1 MRIYVWILFISPL
14 ESNNIVAMLTKAY
27 NDYYIITESK
37 LNKIE
42 EIIVYIQAKMQKSIF
57 ILMYQK
63 SVSWWNRRG
72 LKFGCCSSISPLIS
86 ILSQSAADPVL
97 PGHKLRER
105 EMVSRDSSTKVLP
118 LLWPT
123 ILTPSL
129 TRIYHQS
136 SYTKNCCTN
145 TSYWIIQHE
154 YVQSYDNLQATSWT
168 NHSQFTEITT
178 SPIIV

>member
-1 MRIYVWILFISPL
+1 MAPLTYTLFVGPGRRQEIETPCL
-14 ESNNIVAMLTKAY
+14 IQNTLLLYLINLTC
-27 NDYYIITESK
+27 TESVLFNDGLREDIYSK
-37 LNKIE
+37 GT
-42 EIIVYIQAKMQKSIF
+42 SIC
-57 ILMYQK
+57 LMYQR
-63 SVSWWNRRG
+63 SVSCWNRRG

-86 ILSQSAADPVL
+86 ILSQAAADPVL

-136 SYTKNCCTN
+136 SYTKGTCHLRFSGIRPLRGGGTP
-145 TSYWIIQHE
+145 
-154 YVQSYDNLQATSWT
+154 L
-168 NHSQFTEITT
+168 FR
-178 SPIIV
+178 

>member
-1 MRIYVWILFISPL
+1 MSKPYKPNVMSSVF
-14 ESNNIVAMLTKAY
+14 LTL
-27 NDYYIITESK
+27 TT
-37 LNKIE
+37 
-42 EIIVYIQAKMQKSIF
+42 VVFVSIDF
-57 ILMYQK
+57 LVQWPKVTPAPRGGEGGRGSICLMYQR
-63 SVSWWNRRG
+63 SESWWNRRG

-154 YVQSYDNLQATSWT
+154 YVQSY
-168 NHSQFTEITT
+168 EK
-178 SPIIV
+178 

>member
-1 MRIYVWILFISPL
+1 MHLWTMICLNLVTDPQGNSDSAIWMEIHFHSIWFW
-14 ESNNIVAMLTKAY
+14 
-27 NDYYIITESK
+27 SK
-37 LNKIE
+37 L
-42 EIIVYIQAKMQKSIF
+42 
-57 ILMYQK
+57 L

-136 SYTKNCCTN
+136 SYTNNYC
-145 TSYWIIQHE
+145 
-154 YVQSYDNLQATSWT
+154 
-168 NHSQFTEITT
+168 
-178 SPIIV
+178 IIVLNYTAWICAKLWKAPGHLLGQPSTNNQN

>member
-1 MRIYVWILFISPL
+1 MHLWTMICLNLVTDPQGNSDSAIWMEIHFHSIWFW
-14 ESNNIVAMLTKAY
+14 
-27 NDYYIITESK
+27 SK
-37 LNKIE
+37 L
-42 EIIVYIQAKMQKSIF
+42 
-57 ILMYQK
+57 L

-136 SYTKNCCTN
+136 SYTKNCCIN
-145 TSYWIIQHE
+145 TLYYCIELYRAWIIE
-154 YVQSYDNLQATSWT
+154 YVQNYETLLATSWANQPFS
-168 NHSQFTEITT
+168 NHQN
-178 SPIIV
+178 

>member
-1 MRIYVWILFISPL
+1 MPSQYRILRCLSCIH
-14 ESNNIVAMLTKAY
+14 NIFMDKDMPWSWHWPARKEWFLNWMEIHFHSLWFR
-27 NDYYIITESK
+27 SK
-37 LNKIE
+37 L
-42 EIIVYIQAKMQKSIF
+42 
-57 ILMYQK
+57 L
-63 SVSWWNRRG
+63 SVRWWNRRG
-72 LKFGCCSSISPLIS
+72 LKFGCCSSFSPLIS

-154 YVQSYDNLQATSWT
+154 YVQNYDKLQATSCT
-168 NHSQFTEITT
+168 NHSQFTKIR
-178 SPIIV
+178 ILHHQL

>member
-1 MRIYVWILFISPL
+1 MHLWTMICLNLVTDPQGNSDSAIWMEIHFHSIWFW
-14 ESNNIVAMLTKAY
+14 
-27 NDYYIITESK
+27 SK
-37 LNKIE
+37 L
-42 EIIVYIQAKMQKSIF
+42 
-57 ILMYQK
+57 L

-136 SYTKNCCTN
+136 SYTKNCCIVLL
-145 TSYWIIQHE
+145 YWIIQHE
-154 YVQSYDNLQATSWT
+154 YVQNYEKLQATSWA
-168 NHSQFTEITT
+168 NHSQITK
-178 SPIIV
+178 IRIQHHQL

>member
-1 MRIYVWILFISPL
+1 MHLWTMICLNLVTDPQGNSDSAIWMEIHFHSIWFW
-14 ESNNIVAMLTKAY
+14 
-27 NDYYIITESK
+27 SK
-37 LNKIE
+37 L
-42 EIIVYIQAKMQKSIF
+42 
-57 ILMYQK
+57 L

-136 SYTKNCCTN
+136 SYTKNCCIN

-154 YVQSYDNLQATSWT
+154 YVQNYEKLQPFSDHQ
-168 NHSQFTEITT
+168 N
-178 SPIIV
+178 

>member
-1 MRIYVWILFISPL
+1 
-14 ESNNIVAMLTKAY
+14 
-27 NDYYIITESK
+27 
-37 LNKIE
+37 
-42 EIIVYIQAKMQKSIF
+42 
-57 ILMYQK
+57 MYQR

-86 ILSQSAADPVL
+86 ILSQAAADPVL

-154 YVQSYDNLQATSWT
+154 YVQNYDKLQATSWT
-168 NHSQFTEITT
+168 NHSQFTICSMLAHWPTRPTTITINYT
-178 SPIIV
+178 TNYHIKCSSPLLQFICIDLGLKYSTPLPNFWWWT

>member
-1 MRIYVWILFISPL
+1 MICLNLVTDPQGNSDSAIWMEIHFHSIWFW
-14 ESNNIVAMLTKAY
+14 
-27 NDYYIITESK
+27 SK
-37 LNKIE
+37 L
-42 EIIVYIQAKMQKSIF
+42 
-57 ILMYQK
+57 L

-86 ILSQSAADPVL
+86 ILSQAAADPVL

-105 EMVSRDSSTKVLP
+105 EMVSRDSCTKVLP

-136 SYTKNCCTN
+136 SYTKNCCINTLYYCIELYSMNMCKIMKSSRPPFGPTILKSPKLGCYITN
-145 TSYWIIQHE
+145 YRVKDRSTSKCGKKGLPH
-154 YVQSYDNLQATSWT
+154 VSC
-168 NHSQFTEITT
+168 
-178 SPIIV
+178 